1 MSHSLEP
8 GNRSRGYGDADSLYG
23 WQIDHIVPQSLLRDR
38 VDLNRRQAECHP
50 SSLEDGRGA
59 KEEDAVKAF
68 AGSIRVDE
76 GQLYGSAEG

>member
-1 MSHSLEP
+1 MPTASMAGRQTILCP
-8 GNRSRGYGDADSLYG
+8 SRYCVIG
-23 WQIDHIVPQSLLRDR
+23 

-76 GQLYGSAEG
+76 GQLYGSTEG